1 MARKAPAFLKTG
13 QKEFAKAFSAL
24 CDRQS
29 SWQAWADFVDMA
41 AIAISNAVDP
51 TETRAKREQRYM
63 DIIARYTPAEQ
74 KVFPELVKIMVDAM
88 EANQNQDFLGDLF
101 MALELGSHW
110 KGQFFTPYDV
120 CRCMAEIQIPG
131 AKKEVE
137 KKGWIGINDP
147 ACGAG
152 ALLIAARNVFV
163 REGIGSDQALFVAQD
178 IDHVAGLMCYIQLSL
193 LGCAGYVVIADSLL
207 YPIPSAGANPLYP
220 AFNENHDVWFTP
232 MWYSQA
238 WTLRR
243 MWYSLDLMFPS
254 RKAPAAPAQQIE
266 PPAAETQQK
275 EPEPTPPEEPA
286 QELPP
291 VAVGEQLRLF

>member
-1 MARKAPAFLKTG
+1 MARKAPAFLKPG
-13 QKEFAKAFSAL
+13 QKEFTKAFSAL

-51 TETRAKREQRYM
+51 TETKAKREQRYM

-120 CRCMAEIQIPG
+120 CRCMAEIEIPG

-137 KKGWIGINDP
+137 KKGWIGVNDP

-178 IDHVAGLMCYIQLSL
+178 IDRVAGLMCYIQLSL
-193 LGCAGYVVIADSLL
+193 LGCAGYVVIADTLCN
-207 YPIPSAGANPLYP
+207 PITGADPLFP
-220 AFNENHDVWFTP
+220 EFNDDHDPWFTP
-232 MWYSQA
+232 MWYLDVWSA
-238 WTLRR
+238 RR
-243 MWYSLDLMFPS
+243 LWY
-254 RKAPAAPAQQIE
+254 AAGRNAYAAFHGAAKTQQIV
-266 PPAAETQQK
+266 PPAAEAQRS
-275 EPEPTPPEEPA
+275 EPEEVKPA
-286 QELPP
+286 LPSVP
-291 VAVGEQLRLF
+291 DVAVGEQLRLF

>member
-1 MARKAPAFLKTG
+1 MIDTTRKIPTVLKND
-13 QKEFAKAFSAL
+13 QKEFAKLFSVL

-29 SWQAWADFVDMA
+29 SWQAWADFVDMT

-51 TETRAKREQRYM
+51 TETRARREQRYM

-88 EANQNQDFLGDLF
+88 EAKQNQDFLGDLF
-101 MALELGSHW
+101 MVLELGSHW

-178 IDHVAGLMCYIQLSL
+178 IDHIAGLMCYIQLSL
-193 LGCAGYVVIADSLL
+193 LGCAGYVVIADSIL
-207 YPIPSAGANPLYP
+207 YPIPSAGANPIYP

-232 MWYSQA
+232 LWYSQA
-238 WTLRR
+238 WVLRR
-243 MWYSLDLMFPS
+243 TWYSLDLLFPA
-254 RKAPAAPAQQIE
+254 RKAT
-266 PPAAETQQK
+266 AAETQQK
-275 EPEPTPPEEPA
+275 DPEPTPPEELAPEEPA
-286 QELPP
+286 PEPPP